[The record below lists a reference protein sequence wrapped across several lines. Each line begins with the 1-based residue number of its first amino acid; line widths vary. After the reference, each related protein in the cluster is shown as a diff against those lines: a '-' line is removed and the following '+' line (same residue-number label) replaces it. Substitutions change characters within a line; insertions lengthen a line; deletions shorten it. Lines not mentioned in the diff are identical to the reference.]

1 MKWIF
6 LLGLMILTPALAAY
20 LRGNRRHL
28 PKAAFVLALLPFIE
42 AKFNVSAS
50 PITWPAWQGI
60 AKGITLSLT
69 DAVAIA
75 MIAASYKIRTPR
87 IIALAFGLYVL
98 AYLVSTA
105 LAPLRTASFFYGWEV
120 LRAVLIYYAVA
131 RACVTHEKV
140 PVAIFSGLVAGV
152 ATQGVAVAIE
162 FAGGARQAGG
172 WFGHQNLLGMA
183 THFVVYPAFAAFLGG
198 YQRNKA
204 LIALVAAVIIA
215 FAGGSRATIGLIG
228 MGLFATLIVSI
239 WHKSSG
245 RKTAIA
251 AAASIGM
258 LVASPVLLSAIDRR
272 SDAERASSSDIRVK
286 MMNAASDIVAD
297 HPLGVGANRYVVVV
311 NTEGYAARNK
321 VEWTSAA
328 APVHNSY
335 YLVAAEMGWLGLFG
349 LIAVFLSSIWL
360 AFSTLRQ
367 AKPGFRAEY
376 AVGVAIAF
384 IAVVAHSY
392 VEWITFTYG
401 IQAFFAMSLAMVVTA
416 NTAPRKKLA
425 RRPASA
431 AIGNEALPAT

>member
-1 MKWIF
+1 MF
-6 LLGLMILTPALAAY
+6 FTPALATY

-28 PKAAFVLALLPFIE
+28 PKAAFVLAILPFIE

-50 PITWPAWQGI
+50 PITWPMWQGI

-75 MIAASYKIRTPR
+75 MIVASYKIRTPR
-87 IIALAFGLYVL
+87 VIAVSFGLYVL
-98 AYLVSTA
+98 AFLISTA

-120 LRAVLIYYAVA
+120 MRAVIIYYAVA

-140 PVAIFSGLVAGV
+140 PVAIFTGLVAGL

-198 YQRNKA
+198 YLRNRA
-204 LIALVAAVIIA
+204 FIALVSAVIIA

-239 WHKSSG
+239 WHRSSG

-251 AAASIGM
+251 AVASIGM
-258 LVASPVLLSAIDRR
+258 LAASPVLLSAIDRR
-272 SDAERASSSDIRVK
+272 SDAERESSSDIRVK

-335 YLVAAEMGWLGLFG
+335 YLVAAEMGWLGLIA
-349 LIAVFLSSIWL
+349 LISVLLSSILL
-360 AFSTLRQ
+360 ALSTLRR
-367 AKPGFRAEY
+367 AKPGLRAEY
-376 AVGVAIAF
+376 TVGVMIAF
-384 IAVVAHSY
+384 IAVSVHSY

-401 IQAFFAMSLAMVVTA
+401 IQALFAMSLAMVVTA
-416 NTAPRKKLA
+416 NTAPRRKLA
-425 RRPASA
+425 RRPS
-431 AIGNEALPAT
+431 LPAVGSDAVPAT